1 MNKVYGVIFN
11 NIDKKYYYLGEEDYE
26 VGSLVLVNTERGLQL
41 VKVVQI
47 LEDAE
52 TKEEMEKIERLATE
66 EEYDAYLTN
75 LKDADKA
82 LKKCIEYAKDL
93 ELEMNVVSAQFNLD
107 RSQLLFN
114 FTADGRIDFRELV
127 KDLAAV
133 FKTRIELRQIGVRD
147 EVKRIGGN
155 GVCGRELCCCSFLG
169 DFETV
174 SIKMAK
180 EQNISLN
187 PSKISGNCVRLM
199 CCLKYEQEVYEEKLK
214 RLPKVGAIVKTE
226 DGEGEVCGVETLKE
240 IVKVKLHDGEDT
252 FFKKYNSKDI
262 KIIKNAEKE
271 DDSIET
277 DNPEDLKELQELEKL
292 EKMDEKNKK

>member
-1 MNKVYGVIFN
+1 VVTLNKVYGVIFN

-66 EEYDAYLTN
+66 EEYDAYLNN

-114 FTADGRIDFRELV
+114 FTADGRIDFRELA
-127 KDLAAV
+127 KKLASIYH
-133 FKTRIELRQIGVRD
+133 TRIELRQIGARD
-147 EVKRIGGN
+147 KAKEIGGI
-155 GVCGRELCCCSFLG
+155 GVCGGELCCLRFLRKM
-169 DFETV
+169 DTI
-174 SIKMAK
+174 SMNMAK
-180 EQNISLN
+180 NQNLALN
-187 PSKISGNCVRLM
+187 PSKINGACGRLL
-199 CCLKYEQEVYEEKLK
+199 CCLAYEDEAYIEAASK
-214 RLPKVGAIVKTE
+214 LPKAG
-226 DGEGEVCGVETLKE
+226 D
-240 IVKVKLHDGEDT
+240 
-252 FFKKYNSKDI
+252 
-262 KIIKNAEKE
+262 KIITSFGDAQVLSVDIINHRGKILLNGEKIDYDFE
-271 DDSIET
+271 S
-277 DNPEDLKELQELEKL
+277 EK
-292 EKMDEKNKK
+292 

>member
-11 NIDKKYYYLGEEDYE
+11 NIDKKYYYLGEQDYE

-82 LKKCIEYAKDL
+82 LKKCIEYAKDF

-114 FTADGRIDFRELV
+114 FTADGRIDFRELA
-127 KDLAAV
+127 KKLDR
-133 FKTRIELRQIGVRD
+133 K
-147 EVKRIGGN
+147 
-155 GVCGRELCCCSFLG
+155 
-169 DFETV
+169 
-174 SIKMAK
+174 SI
-180 EQNISLN
+180 
-187 PSKISGNCVRLM
+187 V
-199 CCLKYEQEVYEEKLK
+199 
-214 RLPKVGAIVKTE
+214 
-226 DGEGEVCGVETLKE
+226 
-240 IVKVKLHDGEDT
+240 
-252 FFKKYNSKDI
+252 
-262 KIIKNAEKE
+262 
-271 DDSIET
+271 
-277 DNPEDLKELQELEKL
+277 
-292 EKMDEKNKK
+292 

>member
-1 MNKVYGVIFN
+1 MVTLNKVYGVIFN

-114 FTADGRIDFRELV
+114 FTADGRIDFRELA
-127 KDLAAV
+127 KKLASIYH
-133 FKTRIELRQIGVRD
+133 TRIELRQIGARD
-147 EVKRIGGN
+147 K
-155 GVCGRELCCCSFLG
+155 
-169 DFETV
+169 
-174 SIKMAK
+174 AK
-180 EQNISLN
+180 EIGLT
-187 PSKISGNCVRLM
+187 
-199 CCLKYEQEVYEEKLK
+199 YEEPEMTSVPGVKE
-214 RLPKVGAIVKTE
+214 LPLTLECKVVYKQAQDMNAMTKENKAKFYPQDVDSLFTGSNKDTHVAYY
-226 DGEGEVCGVETLKE
+226 GE
-240 IVKVKLHDGEDT
+240 IV
-252 FFKKYNSKDI
+252 
-262 KIIKNAEKE
+262 NAYV
-271 DDSIET
+271 IE
-277 DNPEDLKELQELEKL
+277 
-292 EKMDEKNKK
+292 